1 MKFYIKDSYED
12 YLDFASDYILRYL
25 ESSTKEKERL
35 VISLPSEEKDKDIYK
50 CIVAKHSNFDIDFS
64 KMYIFQQFEY
74 VGLPLSH
81 LRSRAYLLN
90 DNLLKYIPVPLENI
104 FLLDGSSSETQMTKS
119 EILINKFGLFDFI
132 WMSMS
137 STGIF
142 AGNEIHSS
150 LSASFRP
157 KTLTRE
163 LRNNLLYLFDNK
175 IRFVPTRTFSMGMS
189 LAFSASEILLTSSGI
204 ESSFDVQNLIE
215 LGINDSN
222 VLSMIQKHRNA
233 NFIIDKCASMRLSS
247 SSLSAS
253 IHL

>member
-12 YLDFASDYILRYL
+12 YLDFTSDYILKYL
-25 ESSTKEKERL
+25 EESTKVKDRF
-35 VISLPSEEKDKDIYK
+35 VISLPSEEKDKDLYK
-50 CIVAKHSNFDIDFS
+50 RIVAKYSNFNIDFS
-64 KMYIFQQFEY
+64 KIFIFQQFEY
-74 VGLPLSH
+74 VGLPLTH

-90 DNLLKYIPVPLENI
+90 DNILQHIPIPSENV
-104 FLLDGSSSETQMTKS
+104 FLLDGSSSESQMTKN
-119 EILINKFGLFDFI
+119 EILINKFGFFDFV
-132 WMSMS
+132 WLSMS

-189 LAFSASEILLTSSGI
+189 LVFSASNILLTSSGI
-204 ESSFDVQNLIE
+204 ESSINVRNLLE

-222 VLSMIQKHRNA
+222 ALSMVQKHENVD
-233 NFIIDKCASMRLSS
+233 FVIDKCASMRLSS

-253 IHL
+253 MH